1 MLLLGP
7 EATFSESVLSR
18 KPRGGKAH
26 MQVGAMMIKLRQ
38 RFKQGALMGIS
49 KSHRNRDMV
58 PKPWAHLLE
67 TDAQ

>member
-1 MLLLGP
+1 
-7 EATFSESVLSR
+7 
-18 KPRGGKAH
+18 